1 MKKLIGLL
9 GVWLIVGMA
18 VSCTKKECIPLKV
31 LQLNLWYQGGIV
43 PGGVDGIT
51 DLIDQ
56 MDPDIVFLCELR
68 KEKENPFI
76 ENLKG
81 ELKKRNKAYE
91 GKYIDLTMG
100 VLSKYKLESVA
111 SPFMLGDGS
120 QPVCKAKLSIG
131 GKNLTVY
138 SVHWDYTHYEC
149 YLPRGYSGTTWK
161 KIDGPATDAD
171 SVLAANR
178 LSYRDEGVAALIRD
192 AGEEI
197 AAGNLIILGGDFN
210 EPSHLDWQADTRD
223 MRNHNGLVVNWDCS
237 VMLQKAGY
245 KDVFR
250 ELYPDAVTCPGFS
263 WPAGNK
269 AAPME
274 KLLWVPDAD
283 DRDRID
289 FIYYYPDPA
298 LSLKEVSIVGPV
310 EDLYKGEIVSGK
322 TSDPFITPDGVWPS
336 DHKGTWAVFQICTE

>member
-1 MKKLIGLL
+1 MKKRIGLL
-9 GVWLIVGMA
+9 CIGLIVGIA
-18 VSCTKKECIPLKV
+18 VSCTKKECLPLKV

-43 PGGVDGIT
+43 PGGVEGIT

-100 VLSKYKLESVA
+100 VLSKYKLESVV
-111 SPFMLGDGS
+111 SPFTLDNGS
-120 QPVCKAKLSIG
+120 QPVCKAKLAFG
-131 GKNLTVY
+131 GKKLTVY

-149 YLPRGYSGTTWK
+149 YMPRGYSGTTWK
-161 KIDGPATDAD
+161 KIDRPATDAD

-178 LSYRDEGVAALIRD
+178 LSYRDEGVAALIKD
-192 AGEEI
+192 AHEEI

-210 EPSHLDWQADTRD
+210 EPSHLDWQADTRN

-237 VMLQKAGY
+237 VMLHRAGY

-250 ELYPDAVTCPGFS
+250 ELYPDAVAYPGFS

-274 KLLWVPDAD
+274 KLLWVADAD

-289 FIYYYPDPA
+289 FIYYYPDPC
-298 LSLKEVSIVGPV
+298 LSLKEVSILGPV
-310 EDLYKGEIVSGK
+310 EDLYKGKIVSGH
-322 TSDPFITPDGVWPS
+322 TPDPFITPRGVWPS
-336 DHKGTWAVFQICTE
+336 DHKGTWAVFGICPE